1 MKYLLLILFFVLHP
15 LFADEIVVNAQE
27 LIADEKRKITQLK
40 GNVQVIR
47 GDDKLEGDEAYIYL
61 DKNNR
66 PEKMHA
72 IGKVHF
78 WLTLKDNRKI
88 QGNSDEVIYLPNTQ
102 EYQIIGNAFVEEP
115 AKNNKVKGDK
125 IIIRYEDGYI
135 NVLGNDNSPAR
146 LIFKL
151 EKEKQ

>member
-1 MKYLLLILFFVLHP
+1 M
-15 LFADEIVVNAQE
+15 
-27 LIADEKRKITQLK
+27 
-40 GNVQVIR
+40 
-47 GDDKLEGDEAYIYL
+47 
-61 DKNNR
+61 
-66 PEKMHA
+66 
-72 IGKVHF
+72 
-78 WLTLKDNRKI
+78 
-88 QGNSDEVIYLPNTQ
+88 IYLPNTQ
-102 EYQIIGNAFVEEP
+102 EYQISGNAFVEEP